1 MTRTRIAP
9 SKSTASKISPV
20 RAGVKYGSDTRTN
33 APPMRIAAS
42 PAQKQASLIHQ
53 AIWWRGDGQPAFNW
67 NGSAAGDMEKA
78 VQTIVHLATISD
90 EALTPSLPATNAK
103 RLRKGGKATRQ
114 SNFPLCRAMDCF
126 ASLAMTV

>member
-1 MTRTRIAP
+1 M
-9 SKSTASKISPV
+9 
-20 RAGVKYGSDTRTN
+20 
-33 APPMRIAAS
+33 
-42 PAQKQASLIHQ
+42 QQQASLIHQ

-103 RLRKGGKATRQ
+103 RLR
-114 SNFPLCRAMDCF
+114 
-126 ASLAMTV
+126 

>member
-1 MTRTRIAP
+1 
-9 SKSTASKISPV
+9 
-20 RAGVKYGSDTRTN
+20 
-33 APPMRIAAS
+33 MRIATS
-42 PAQKQASLIHQ
+42 SVQQQASLIHQ

-103 RLRKGGKATRQ
+103 RLRKGAKATRQ

>member
-20 RAGVKYGSDTRTN
+20 RAGVKYGSDTRTK

-42 PAQKQASLIHQ
+42 AVQQQASLIHQ

-67 NGSAAGDMEKA
+67 NGSQPPGYSI
-78 VQTIVHLATISD
+78 THLATIWK
-90 EALTPSLPATNAK
+90 ECA
-103 RLRKGGKATRQ
+103 
-114 SNFPLCRAMDCF
+114 
-126 ASLAMTV
+126 